1 MEASSHN
8 PNFKPL
14 SPESLTC
21 IEQRRVEKEQQGKCS
36 KTALNAM
43 VVATTSTT
51 ANEAVQEEELLAV
64 KDPDLQDGRVL
75 PPSLGPFPEKLTGQ
89 PLEDF
94 DPYYQREMTFCVV
107 SKHFS
112 GRRHIHRMSA
122 SRSLYIF
129 SPFNKLRRIAV
140 YIAVHRF
147 FDIAVMLT
155 IVVNCVFLALT
166 TPIELSEWVFT
177 GIYTLEMVVKIIA
190 RGFILTK
197 FTYLR
202 DPWNWLDFLVVCLA
216 FVTFSLSDLG
226 NLTGIR
232 TFRVLRALKTI
243 SIVPGLKTIVN
254 ALLKSMKMLGEVM
267 LLIVFCL
274 TVFALFALQVYLGV
288 LRHKCVQN
296 LPENMNVTDIQYA
309 EHIQNSTYWYGSD
322 GEYIVCGNASEAAK
336 CPDGYTCLPDI
347 GINPNFGYTGFDDFG
362 MALLTSLQLI
372 TLDYWENVYNLIIEA
387 SGPWNMLFFIIV
399 VFFGS
404 FYLINLMLAVVA
416 ISYEEEANY
425 SKQFWKK
432 LRRKVRSRQWVSRM
446 AKDGAPAQQTGTA
459 SEFTLESGDQTK
471 QNPPPNDAGDSG
483 EIETEKPRTSTN
495 DTPMGSKEYPTAVM
509 KLEEGKTVY
518 VPDGDIQEEKG
529 KGEDSNK
536 LGKVDGKISS
546 SAVEVEPKVEDGP
559 FNKLSVIEEKVPRSS
574 SPTIRVTEP
583 SPVLYTEPSR
593 FDRLKKGFMDR
604 CCAWTCCP
612 CWGKFQGV
620 MHVIAMD
627 PLFELFITLC
637 IIVNTAFLTIDHHGM
652 SEDLQN
658 TLTVGNLVFTGIF
671 GAEALMK
678 MIALGKNYFKDRWN
692 VFDFVVVMVSLLE
705 LALVNVKGLSVL
717 RTFRLL
723 RVFKLARSWPTMKM
737 LLSIIGSSL
746 GALANLTVVLVIIVY
761 ILAVLGMQ
769 LFGEQYR
776 TFYAGN
782 MPRYTF
788 VDFFHS
794 FMMIFRVLCG
804 EWIEPLWECM
814 QAAGSGCIPMF
825 LVTLTLGNFMVLNL
839 FLALL
844 LNSFGADTLSNHEQN
859 QTGNSNKIMA
869 GLNRLRAVLAFKRQK
884 SPKVRPRQDGKE
896 ESNSNAESEGGGK
909 LAVISNGS
917 GPSIEMHAMEEG
929 RNKSPNNI
937 KSITSLSTN
946 QDPPSKKSSPRRLAP
961 LDSRAL
967 VDEPPITPTQVVQ
980 HTERAFQ
987 AQREAFSRFEETMY
1001 QNHGSSVAL
1010 DSPRSVS
1017 HAGSRAPSPGARSTS
1032 NSPRPKSANSQ
1043 VSSALVA
1050 SPKEDNEDKE
1060 QEMDEEGKPKVT
1072 FEETDKEPEDCF
1084 PECCIQN
1091 CCMRCSCYSRFT
1103 TSKHS
1108 DLWAAVRKFNFKIV
1122 NHKVFEGFILL
1133 IIMGSSLCLIFE
1145 DIYLPTKPQLK
1156 AVLYYLDITFVVI
1169 FTVEMILKWLGVG
1182 FKRYFGSVWCWL
1194 DFVIVVI
1201 SLVSIGAATA
1211 GIDNLSAFRALRTLR
1226 ALRPLR
1232 AISRWEGMRVV
1243 VNALLQAIPSIFNVL
1258 LVCLVFWLICS
1269 IMAVQFFGGQ
1279 FYKCLDENGEKLDIT
1294 IVNNRTECLD
1304 KNYTWVNSK
1313 VNFDHVGQAY
1323 LALLQ
1328 VATFEGWIEVMS
1340 DAVDVRGV
1348 DMQPSFEYTFYA
1360 YSYFVFFIIF
1370 GSFFTLNLFIGV
1382 IIDTFNVLKKKY
1394 DGEASIDLFLTETQ
1408 RKYYN
1413 AMRKLGSKK
1422 PQKTINRPK
1431 NKCQAALFDF
1441 VSSKGF
1447 EIGIVILIMLNMVAM
1462 AVEHYK
1468 QSDTVTYVLALV
1480 NIVFTSIFTVEAVL
1494 KIIAYR
1500 WHYFRV
1506 AWNVFDFIVVLLSIL
1521 GLILDDLLQNVF
1533 ITPTLLRVVRV
1544 FRIGRVLRLVRAAKG
1559 IRKLL
1564 FALMT
1569 SLPALFNIGLLLFL
1583 VMFIFAVFGMTSFAY
1598 VKKEGALN
1606 DMVNFETF
1614 GRSLILLFRLTT
1626 SAGWNDVLEP
1636 LMNENPPDCD
1646 PNFPNGYWKGNC
1658 SVAWLAVAYFVSYII
1673 LSFLIVINMYIAVI
1687 LENFNQAHQQ
1697 EEDGITE
1704 DDFEM
1709 FYSVWERYD
1718 PYATQFIYYHQLSD
1732 FCDNLDEPL
1741 RIPKP
1746 NTIKIASLNLPVRA
1760 GDRIHC
1766 IDVLESLTRRVLG
1779 EVEDSEEFSELKA
1792 QMQRKFQEA
1801 FPQLTRHEARTTTFM
1816 KKQED
1821 RAARVIQRAY
1831 RQWVLRKSIRGASQM
1846 WRLRNSNSS
1855 LNTADQSPAKL
1866 PLTPSRDTVNTK
1878 SPFLGV
1884 RQRWALDQKTAK
1896 RTSFASQSDQHAPD
1910 NDSVERKLST
1920 HSLGQPDPT
1929 T

>member
-1 MEASSHN
+1 
-8 PNFKPL
+8 
-14 SPESLTC
+14 
-21 IEQRRVEKEQQGKCS
+21 
-36 KTALNAM
+36 
-43 VVATTSTT
+43 
-51 ANEAVQEEELLAV
+51 
-64 KDPDLQDGRVL
+64 
-75 PPSLGPFPEKLTGQ
+75 
-89 PLEDF
+89 
-94 DPYYQREMTFCVV
+94 
-107 SKHFS
+107 
-112 GRRHIHRMSA
+112 
-122 SRSLYIF
+122 
-129 SPFNKLRRIAV
+129 
-140 YIAVHRF
+140 
-147 FDIAVMLT
+147 MLT

-177 GIYTLEMVVKIIA
+177 GIYTLEMLVKVIA

-309 EHIQNSTYWYGSD
+309 EHIQNSTHWFGDD
-322 GEYIVCGNASEAAK
+322 GDWIVCGNASEAAFFSLGSFGSSVKTK

-446 AKDGAPAQQTGTA
+446 AKDGAAAAQTGNA

-471 QNPPPNDAGDSG
+471 QNPPPDKAEDSGG
-483 EIETEKPRTSTN
+483 EIEKEKPESSTN
-495 DTPMGSKEYPTAVM
+495 DDTPTGGSKEYPTAVLN
-509 KLEEGKTVY
+509 LEEGKTVY
-518 VPDGDIQEEKG
+518 VPDGDIQEEKW
-529 KGEDSNK
+529 KREENST

-546 SAVEVEPKVEDGP
+546 SAVEVEAKAEDGTL
-559 FNKLSVIEEKVPRSS
+559 NKLSVIEENVPRSS

-593 FDRLKKGFMDR
+593 LDRFKKVFMDT

-620 MHVIAMD
+620 IHVIVMD
-627 PLFELFITLC
+627 PLFDLFITLC
-637 IIVNTAFLTIDHHGM
+637 ILVNTAFLTIDHHGM
-652 SEDLQN
+652 SAYLQN

-678 MIALGKNYFKDRWN
+678 MIALGKNYFEDRWN

-723 RVFKLARSWPTMKM
+723 RVFKLARSWPTMNM

-746 GALANLTVVLVIIVY
+746 GALANLTVVLAIIVY

-825 LVTLTLGNFMVLNL
+825 LITLTLGNFMVLNL

-844 LNSFGADTLSNHEQN
+844 LNSFGADTLSNHQQN

-929 RNKSPNNI
+929 RNKSPNNV

-946 QDPPSKKSSPRRLAP
+946 QDPPSKKNSPRRLAP

-1010 DSPRSVS
+1010 DSPRSAS

-1043 VSSALVA
+1043 VSSVLVA
-1050 SPKEDNEDKE
+1050 SPKEDSEDKDKE
-1060 QEMDEEGKPKVT
+1060 QEVDEEGKPKVT
-1072 FEETDKEPEDCF
+1072 FEETEQEPEDCF
-1084 PECCIQN
+1084 PEYCIQN
-1091 CCMRCSCYSRFT
+1091 CCVRWSCYNRFT
-1103 TSKHS
+1103 ASKHS
-1108 DLWAAVRKFNFKIV
+1108 ELWAAVRKFNFKIV
-1122 NHKVFEGFILL
+1122 NHKVFEGFILI

-1145 DIYLPTKPQLK
+1145 DIYLTTKPQLK

-1169 FTVEMILKWLGVG
+1169 FTVEMLLKWVGVG

-1279 FYKCLDENGEKLDIT
+1279 FYKCLDGDGERLDIS
-1294 IVNNRTECLD
+1294 IVNNKTECLD
-1304 KNYTWVNSK
+1304 QNYTWVNSK

-1348 DMQPSFEYTFYA
+1348 DMQPSFEFTFYA

-1468 QSDTVTYVLALV
+1468 QSETVTYVLALV

-1646 PNFPNGYWKGNC
+1646 PNFPNGYWNGDC

-1792 QMQRKFQEA
+1792 QMQSKFQEA

-1855 LNTADQSPAKL
+1855 LNTVTDQSPAKL
-1866 PLTPSRDTVNTK
+1866 PLTPSQDSVTK

-1884 RQRWALDQKTAK
+1884 RQRWAMDQKSAK

-1920 HSLGQPDPT
+1920 HSLGQPNPT